1 MEGCLAPIF
10 GASQI
15 QSPLVDFLSEALI
28 NSLFVLD
35 HNSLEYGPSASS
47 IFNSR
52 GGPDQVNSTWA
63 RILRGQNLLA
73 PYPLSEYSVKSGFK
87 FLSKQKAVES

>member
-73 PYPLSEYSVKSGFK
+73 PYPFE
-87 FLSKQKAVES
+87 